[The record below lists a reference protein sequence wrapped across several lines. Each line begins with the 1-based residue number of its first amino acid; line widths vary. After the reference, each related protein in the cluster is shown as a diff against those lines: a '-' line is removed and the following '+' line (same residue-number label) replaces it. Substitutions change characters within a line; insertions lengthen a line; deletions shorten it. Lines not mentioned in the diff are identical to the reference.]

1 THGPIEHPRCH
12 HLDYAK
18 AGVDMH
24 HAVAAAILDVSN
36 LDAATIQR
44 MPTIMDFN
52 FLPDMGRMNA
62 SLRRGARIGCSPVLC
77 APGNGPPRS

>member
-1 THGPIEHPRCH
+1 
-12 HLDYAK
+12 
-18 AGVDMH
+18 MH
-24 HAVAAAILDVSN
+24 HAAAAAILYVSN

-62 SLRRGARIGCSPVLC
+62 SLRLAARTGCSLAHC
-77 APGNGPPRS
+77 AQDNVQPRS